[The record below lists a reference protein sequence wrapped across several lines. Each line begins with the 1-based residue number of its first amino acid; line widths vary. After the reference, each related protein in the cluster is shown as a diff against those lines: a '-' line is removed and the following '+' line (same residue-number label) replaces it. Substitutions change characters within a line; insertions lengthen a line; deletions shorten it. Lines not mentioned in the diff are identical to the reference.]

1 MERKGVK
8 CDTGENLKTVD
19 GTTVRVGAIVRM
31 KVVAIRGE
39 TIMVCALAF
48 LLRIVHWWGCC
59 DGTAGEIVKRFSFLK
74 VITFTRRWIPL

>member
-39 TIMVCALAF
+39 TIMVLCFGLPLTHCALVGM
-48 LLRIVHWWGCC
+48 L
-59 DGTAGEIVKRFSFLK
+59 
-74 VITFTRRWIPL
+74 